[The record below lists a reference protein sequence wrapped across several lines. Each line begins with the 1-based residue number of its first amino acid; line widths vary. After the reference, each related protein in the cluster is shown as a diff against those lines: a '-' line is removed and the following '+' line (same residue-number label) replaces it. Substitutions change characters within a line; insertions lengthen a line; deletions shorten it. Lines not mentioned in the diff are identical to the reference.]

1 MDHDIRTASGA
12 GNLTDSPFEGMKQ
25 SMNRKT
31 HLLAA
36 AAASMTLM
44 LAGCGSDNAK
54 DNSSGDGDKGPVTIG
69 FITKFPVDFYDTMV
83 DAAKDWDSKE
93 AGAKVIYAQGKSGTD
108 DEGEIAAIQSM
119 VTQGVD
125 AIVITPTSPNVQ
137 DDLQKAVDAGIKV
150 ILVDNDIPDWDGKTA
165 VVATDNL
172 AGGKLAGQWLADNL
186 PDGASIAVL
195 QGVLGNP
202 SLDDRVTGMLE
213 TLGDAAKVVAKTPT
227 DCDQTKGLNAAQDIL
242 TAHPDVDAIYAA
254 CGPPLLGALEAI
266 KAAGSEG
273 KLITVGFDASPDELT
288 AIAGGTESGSVAQFP
303 AKMGS
308 MGLQAAFDAIN
319 GKTVEANIDTG
330 TEMVTKD
337 NVADFQ

>member
-1 MDHDIRTASGA
+1 
-12 GNLTDSPFEGMKQ
+12 
-25 SMNRKT
+25 MNKKT
-31 HLLAA
+31 QLFAVL
-36 AAASMTLM
+36 AASMTLM
-44 LAGCGSDNAK
+44 LAACGGSSDSGNK
-54 DNSSGDGDKGPVTIG
+54 GSGDGKSKSVKIG

-83 DAAKDWDSKE
+83 DAAKTWDSKE
-93 AGAKVIYAQGKSGTD
+93 AGATVVYAQGKSGTD

-119 VTQGVD
+119 VTQQVD

-150 ILVDNDIPDWDGKTA
+150 ILVDNDIPDWKGKTS

-172 AGGKLAGQWLADNL
+172 AGGKLAGKWLADNL
-186 PDGASIAVL
+186 KAGSSIAVL

-202 SLDDRVTGMLE
+202 SLDDRVTGMLAS
-213 TLGDAAKVVAKTPT
+213 LGSAAKVVAKTAT

-242 TAHPDVDAIYAA
+242 TAHPDVDAIYSA
-254 CGPPLLGALEAI
+254 CGPPLLGALQAI
-266 KAAGSEG
+266 KSAGKEG
-273 KLITVGFDASPDELT
+273 KLITVGFDASPDEVT

-308 MGLQAAFDAIN
+308 MGLQAAFDAIK
-319 GKTVEANIDTG
+319 GKSVSANIDTG

-337 NVADFQ
+337 NAADFQ